1 MRVQFAFLKT
11 LNMTFMS
18 RFLAVFL
25 SHIFKEPEFVNSAVE
40 IRINYNMN

>member
-1 MRVQFAFLKT
+1 MCVHFAFLKT

-18 RFLAVFL
+18 RFLPVSL